1 MMRKLRDQPDWN
13 TIGFVVASKY
23 RRKVIGALQK
33 GEKTP
38 KAMSIETSIRLN
50 HLSNVLRRLA
60 EKGLV
65 LCLTPRR
72 KKGRIYTLTDEGKKI
87 ASIMERIEKSEGQD

>member
-1 MMRKLRDQPDWN
+1 MMRKLRNQPDWN

-38 KAMSIETSIRLN
+38 KMMSIETGIRLN

-60 EKGLV
+60 DRGLV
-65 LCLTPRR
+65 LCLTSGR
-72 KKGRIYTLTDEGKKI
+72 KKGRIYALTDEGEKI
-87 ASIMERIEKSEGQD
+87 ATIMERIEKSEG